1 MSPTERYLRIAQIM
15 DEAYT
20 AYEEGLVAL
29 RRRVVDDMR
38 RKLREG
44 RVLDHRRGEGSPPRS
59 DSARLHR
66 PRRGHRG
73 RG

>member
-1 MSPTERYLRIAQIM
+1 MTPTERYRRIAEIM

-20 AYEEGLVAL
+20 AYENGVVAL
-29 RRRVVDDMR
+29 RKQIVEDMR
-38 RKLREG
+38 RRVKEG
-44 RVLDHRRGEGSPPRS
+44 GVLDRPLEGSPSRS